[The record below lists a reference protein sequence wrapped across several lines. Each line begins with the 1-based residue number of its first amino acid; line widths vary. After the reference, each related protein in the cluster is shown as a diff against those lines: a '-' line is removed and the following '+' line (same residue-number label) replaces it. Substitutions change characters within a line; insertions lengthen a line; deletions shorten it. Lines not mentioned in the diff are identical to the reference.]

1 MITSNTSRANV
12 GADSYTDLSSVN
24 AIRTLGRADKNQ
36 ALEKI
41 AEQFESMMV
50 RMMMKS
56 MRSANEAFSEGNM
69 LSSKAGDMYQDMYD
83 DQLALSLSQGRG
95 LGVAEVMVRQ
105 LRDRYGSSEQKTVD
119 TDVSA
124 YLERPVEVRPEVRAG
139 NVQASVGSDDDAISA
154 ATDSLSQLQNT
165 ISFDGSASD
174 FIRQLYPLAQEA
186 AQKIGVAPELL
197 IAQSALETGWGKKI
211 STHSNGSSSYN
222 LFNIKADGRWEGD
235 KLVVNTVE
243 FSGGVPVKEN
253 ATFRSYDGPQQS
265 FDDYVSFLTQSPRYD
280 RAAASQTD
288 ESFIRELGRA
298 GYATDPAYADK
309 ILRIF
314 NGEPLRSAV
323 ESLQKN
329 AVSL

>member
-1 MITSNTSRANV
+1 MITTNTSRANV

-24 AIRTLGRADKNQ
+24 AIRTLGRADKDQ

-41 AEQFESMMV
+41 AQQFESMMV

-83 DQLALSLSQGRG
+83 DQLALSLSQGGG
-95 LGVAEVMVRQ
+95 LGIAEVMVRQ
-105 LRDRYGSSEQKTVD
+105 LRDRYGSSEEKTGD
-119 TDVSA
+119 TDVSTH
-124 YLERPVEVRPEVRAG
+124 LERSIEARPNELNDIVKSAVG
-139 NVQASVGSDDDAISA
+139 NDHGAQALASN
-154 ATDSLSQLQNT
+154 SLGQLQET
-165 ISFDGSASD
+165 ISFDGSVSD
-174 FIRQLYPLAQEA
+174 FIRKLYPMAKEA
-186 AQKIGVAPELL
+186 AEKMGVAPELL

-222 LFNIKADGRWEGD
+222 LFNIKADNRWDGD
-235 KLVVNTVE
+235 KLLVNTVE

-253 ATFRSYDGPQQS
+253 AMFRSYEGPQQS
-265 FDDYVSFLTQSPRYD
+265 FDDYVHFLTQSPRYD
-280 RAAASQTD
+280 RAAAAQTD
-288 ESFIRELGRA
+288 ESFIRELGQA

-314 NGEPLRSAV
+314 NSEPLRSAV
-323 ESLQKN
+323 ELLKKS